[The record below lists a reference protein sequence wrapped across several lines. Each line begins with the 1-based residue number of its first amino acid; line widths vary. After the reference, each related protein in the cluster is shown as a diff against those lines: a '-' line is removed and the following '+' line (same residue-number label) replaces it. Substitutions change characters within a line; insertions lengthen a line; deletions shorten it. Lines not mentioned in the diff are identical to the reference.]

1 MANEDATAKQL
12 YQRIYD
18 EGFVAGKAA
27 AFQDISTLLEERRPY
42 DLEMLGALHDYA
54 YDVKDIEVM
63 KAAHTMNKKLDALYD
78 ILITAHTA
86 IQEIA
91 NYDDT
96 EDLW

>member
-1 MANEDATAKQL
+1 MTTEDATAKQL
-12 YQRIYD
+12 YQQIYD
-18 EGFVAGKAA
+18 EGFAAGKAA

-54 YDVKDIEVM
+54 YDVKDVEVM

-91 NYDDT
+91 NYD
-96 EDLW
+96 ESEELW

>member
-1 MANEDATAKQL
+1 MINKSVTAERLYKQ
-12 YQRIYD
+12 IYD
-18 EGFVAGKAA
+18 EGYAAGKAA
-27 AFQDISTLLEERRPY
+27 AFQDLSTLLDERRPY

-54 YDVKDIEVM
+54 IDVDDEEVM
-63 KAAHTMNKKLDALYD
+63 KAAHTMHKKLDALYD

-96 EDLW
+96 EELW

>member
-1 MANEDATAKQL
+1 MTTEDMTARQL
-12 YQRIYD
+12 YKQIYD
-18 EGFVAGKAA
+18 EGYAAGKADV
-27 AFQDISTLLEERRPY
+27 FQDLSTLLNERRPY

-54 YDVKDIEVM
+54 YDVDDVEVM
-63 KAAHTMNKKLDALYD
+63 KAAITMHKKIDALYD

>member
-1 MANEDATAKQL
+1 MTTEGITAEQL
-12 YQRIYD
+12 YKQIYD
-18 EGFVAGKAA
+18 EGYAAGKAA
-27 AFQDISTLLEERRPY
+27 AFQDLSALLKERRPY

-63 KAAHTMNKKLDALYD
+63 KAAHTMHKKLDVLYD
-78 ILITAHTA
+78 ILIAAHTA

-96 EDLW
+96 EKLW